1 MFFQTTLIDLHFLSI
16 IFNLVLYDLNGKIKN
31 ARKSKIPMQKHD
43 SADEVET
50 EEHGE
55 GESHVIRHPLR
66 PHLTPFVGE
75 LGGP

>member
-1 MFFQTTLIDLHFLSI
+1 
-16 IFNLVLYDLNGKIKN
+16 
-31 ARKSKIPMQKHD
+31 MQKHD